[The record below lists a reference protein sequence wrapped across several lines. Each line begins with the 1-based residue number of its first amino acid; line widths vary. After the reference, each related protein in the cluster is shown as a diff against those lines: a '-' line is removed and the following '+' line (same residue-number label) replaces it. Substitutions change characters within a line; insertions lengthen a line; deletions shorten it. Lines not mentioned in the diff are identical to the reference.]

1 LAAGLRPDPFGSS
14 QRSNTRWISG
24 CERMRGKEV
33 VKGYDKGVKGEK
45 GEREWEG

>member
-1 LAAGLRPDPFGSS
+1 
-14 QRSNTRWISG
+14 
-24 CERMRGKEV
+24 MRGKEV